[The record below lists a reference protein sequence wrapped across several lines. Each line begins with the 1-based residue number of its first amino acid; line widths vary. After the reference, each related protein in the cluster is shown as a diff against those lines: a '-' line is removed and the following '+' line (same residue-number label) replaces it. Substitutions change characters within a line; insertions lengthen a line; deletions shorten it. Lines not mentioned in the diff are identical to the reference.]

1 MLKQLGDQSGLRL
14 QCFAVKGSERFSTL
28 NLFAGLLDAFK
39 HPPPEQLQDIL
50 DESIPYLQSMISS
63 NTLSIVVLDDAH
75 KVTEKEL
82 TQLPAPPEFESRI
95 PDLLPEGADL
105 PYSSLNIDGM
115 TSFRATDFLN
125 FRMQQAGLRGEV
137 PFSEDDV
144 IGFVE
149 DSGGLPGPLQVAAA
163 ASLNEQYG
171 PVPFDAASTGTKA
184 SAGGSWMHSRMGKI
198 IMGIVASLLI
208 ILGLLMFLPSRPN
221 NDNARYTVSKTEPV
235 KMADSEL
242 KLVDSNAATSSS
254 SGNSARSTLTPPATA
269 KITLTGSD
277 TDQTLTESTAV
288 DTVADAGT
296 VTEAVE
302 NTAAQVTPSVSQ
314 SEQSDSENTATE
326 ERQIVIVA
334 EREPESNETTVAEPT
349 ATAAP
354 VSAATPVVA
363 ETAAEPRP
371 GLLESSSWILLQ
383 NRELYTVQM
392 SASRDRNSVV
402 SFLNRHADTLAKPNS
417 IYTFDRDGSTW
428 YALLHGLYSSI
439 DEARAAVETMPSS
452 ALTNQPWI
460 RSVARVQDVL
470 KAQ

>member
-1 MLKQLGDQSGLRL
+1 
-14 QCFAVKGSERFSTL
+14 
-28 NLFAGLLDAFK
+28 
-39 HPPPEQLQDIL
+39 
-50 DESIPYLQSMISS
+50 
-63 NTLSIVVLDDAH
+63 
-75 KVTEKEL
+75 
-82 TQLPAPPEFESRI
+82 
-95 PDLLPEGADL
+95 
-105 PYSSLNIDGM
+105 M

-125 FRMQQAGLRGEV
+125 FRMQQAGLRGDA

-171 PVPFDAASTGTKA
+171 PVPFDSALTSTKA
-184 SAGGSWMHSRMGKI
+184 GAGGSWMHSRMGKI
-198 IMGIVASLLI
+198 VMGIIASLLI
-208 ILGLLMFLPSRPN
+208 VLGLLMFLPSRPSN
-221 NDNARYTVSKTEPV
+221 ENTRYTVSKTEPV
-235 KMADSEL
+235 KLADTEL
-242 KLVDSNAATSSS
+242 KLVDGSDSATSSS
-254 SGNSARSTLTPPATA
+254 SSSSRSTVTVPPAATA
-269 KITLTGSD
+269 KITLGGSE
-277 TDQTLTESTAV
+277 TDETLTEISESDDTAKEV
-288 DTVADAGT
+288 VAS
-296 VTEAVE
+296 TEAAVS
-302 NTAAQVTPSVSQ
+302 PSDNESGR
-314 SEQSDSENTATE
+314 SSTEDSPAED
-326 ERQIVIVA
+326 RQIVIVA
-334 EREPESNETTVAEPT
+334 EREPESDEVTVAEPT

-354 VSAATPVVA
+354 VSAATPVEA

-383 NRELYTVQM
+383 DRELYTVQM

-402 SFLNRHADTLAKPNS
+402 GFLNRHADTLSKPNS

-439 DEARAAVETMPSS
+439 DEARAEVETMPSS